1 MLGADTR
8 KAMVFSNGTCGA
20 MDNASDYGSEDSR
33 FESWQVRFFLN
44 AMVSFWPVSFT
55 LNRSNAKNLKN
66 RDDSTSDGAKRL
78 GFESRFGQVNL
89 AFWRPNV

>member
-8 KAMVFSNGTCGA
+8 KVMVFSNGTCGA

-44 AMVSFWPVSFT
+44 AMVSFRPVSFT

-66 RDDSTSDGAKRL
+66 RVDSTSDGAKRL
-78 GFESRFGQVNL
+78 GFESRLGQVNL